1 MLKKLIPFDKVPQL
15 AKTDLAYATG
25 VSHLLPFFKYDLR
38 QEAFHQIIKDKS
50 TANVPREDL
59 ANALLSQYAHIPN
72 NEEILGIIEQLRK
85 PNTYT
90 VTTAHQPSL
99 FMGPLYFIYKA
110 ITTLNLAEAIQG
122 IVGPAATIVPVF
134 VLGGEDHDI
143 EEVNHIN
150 LFNKT
155 VTWTPPSGKGPVG
168 KIPTD
173 SLAQALEEIDTILG
187 PAPGARA
194 MYARIHAAYTKH
206 KTFGEATRAFLHDL
220 LGVHGLVILDM
231 NEPSFKRSFIPVM
244 EEELTAQTS
253 FKLVSETVE
262 QLNAIGFKTQA
273 TPREINLFFMT
284 DTSRER
290 IVKEG
295 DIYKVLN
302 SDLQFTQAEMLA
314 HLHAHPENFSPNVVL
329 RPLFQETVLPN
340 LAYVGGGGELAY
352 WLERKSLFEHFN
364 INYPMLVRRNSV
376 LWIDRDS
383 SRKLDKFGFS
393 TQQFFEDTESL
404 VRQFI
409 ENSAATDVNL
419 ASEIAE
425 LERIVKK
432 IAQKATT
439 IDPTLEAAVAA
450 DGVKWKAAFEQ
461 WESRIMRAEK
471 QKHEVVLTQLRALKE
486 KFFPNNGLQERHSN
500 FIPFYLRYGER
511 FLDILKEKMLPLE
524 HGFIVIDDN

>member
-1 MLKKLIPFDKVPQL
+1 MLKKLIPFEKVPQL

-38 QEAFHQIIKDKS
+38 QESFHQIIQDKS
-50 TANVPREDL
+50 NAIVPRQDL
-59 ANALLSQYAHIPN
+59 ADVLLKQYANIPN
-72 NEEILGIIEQLRK
+72 NEEILPIIELLRQ

-122 IVGPAATIVPVF
+122 IVGPAANIVPVF

-143 EEVNHIN
+143 DEVNHIN

-155 VTWTPPSGKGPVG
+155 VTWNPGGKGPVG
-168 KIPTD
+168 KLSTA
-173 SLAQALEEIDTILG
+173 SLGPVLEEIDAILG
-187 PAPGARA
+187 PAPGARV
-194 MYARIHAAYTKH
+194 MNERIKAAYTKH

-231 NEPSFKRSFIPVM
+231 NEPVLKKSFIPIM
-244 EEELTAQTS
+244 EEELNAQTS

-273 TPREINLFFMT
+273 TPREINLFYMT
-284 DTSRER
+284 DNSRER

-295 DIYKVLN
+295 DTYKVLN
-302 SDLQFTQAEMLA
+302 SDLQFSQAEILA
-314 HLHAHPENFSPNVVL
+314 HLHEHPENFSPNVVL
-329 RPLFQETVLPN
+329 RPLYQETILPN

-393 TQQFFEDTESL
+393 TVQFFEDTDAL

-419 ASEIAE
+419 SSEIAE

-486 KFFPNNGLQERHSN
+486 KFFPNNGLQERYSN